1 MNKLFFSDTTI
12 SENTSLSFKEKIEI
26 ARHLERMKMDVIEVA
41 PIDNEKTDTLLVRT
55 ISALVEN
62 AVISLG
68 VGFDEDGVEKA
79 HTAISKARNARYRVE
94 IPVSPIQME
103 FIFHKKPKAALE
115 AIDTIVRKCRSYS
128 DDVEFVALDATRAEA
143 DFLSEAISCAIEAGA
158 SSVCLCDSAA
168 SCLPEDFGTFVS
180 SVKASVPAIGDV
192 KLGVCVSG
200 DLGMAES
207 AVICAVKSG
216 AEYVRAASCGKKY
229 ASVETLSK
237 IIAAKGD
244 SIGVFTSL
252 NTAQLNRI
260 AKQIAR
266 IVKGVGDA
274 NKTSKDFNA
283 DAEFIMTKNDTIA
296 EVRKAV
302 ELLGYDLSG
311 EDMSKVYD
319 EFVHAAEKKNITSR
333 ELDAIVASVAM
344 QCPPTYTLKT
354 FVTNSGNVIKSSAT
368 VELEKDGKTVQGV
381 SAGDGPIDAAFM
393 AIEQIIGHHYELD
406 DFQIQSVTEG
416 REAMG
421 QAVVK
426 LRSGAKLYSG
436 NGLSTDIISASVR
449 AYLNAINKIVY
460 EENEG

>member
-1 MNKLFFSDTTI
+1 MKKLFFSDTTV
-12 SENTSLSFKEKIEI
+12 SENSSLSFKEKIEI

-41 PIDNEKTDTLLVRT
+41 PIDNEKTDTLFVRT

-68 VGFDEDGVEKA
+68 VGFDENGVEKA
-79 HTAISKARNARYRVE
+79 HTALSKAKKARYRVE

-115 AIDTIVRKCRSYS
+115 TIDALVRKCRSYS

-143 DFLSEAISCAIEAGA
+143 EFLSEAISCAIEAGA
-158 SSVCLCDSAA
+158 SSICLCDSAA
-168 SCLPEDFGTFVS
+168 SCLPGEFGAFVT
-180 SVKASVPAIGDV
+180 SVKAAVPALEDV

-200 DLGMAES
+200 ELGMAES
-207 AVICAVKSG
+207 AIICAVEAG
-216 AEYVRAASCGKKY
+216 ADYVRASSCGKKY

-244 SIGVFTSL
+244 AIGVFTSL

-260 AKQIAR
+260 AKQIGR
-266 IVKGVGDA
+266 IVKGVGTDKSA
-274 NKTSKDFNA
+274 KDFTA
-283 DAEFIMTKNDTIA
+283 EAEFIMTKNDTIT

-319 EFVHAAEKKNITSR
+319 EFVHTAEKKNITSR

-354 FVTNSGNVIKSSAT
+354 FVINCGNVIKASAT
-368 VELEKDGKTVQGV
+368 VELEKDSKTVQGV